1 VTELADSTQLIE
13 HISKKI
19 QSINISDW
27 DEDYLQFVK
36 QFTSKVILIAGRSIS
51 INGVYTIYQYYI
63 LQKNVSA
70 LHALEDLL
78 SKFEI
83 SETAKKIINKCLQ
96 SIQNNES
103 SIEHVRLLRAIAGEG
118 LMPVGKPFGEPLS
131 VVLTDIRHNCTDSA
145 TLPDRLNLL
154 QRLLEL
160 NNSTKLKKEDVKE
173 LWDITIQH
181 AESFDVLLRHFVEE
195 FDKCKKVNE
204 SFISKEVRN
213 YILFEL
219 LGGMS
224 HQQLLTMTPSAY
236 ETFQVYFRQINH
248 EQKAIELLR

>member
-1 VTELADSTQLIE
+1 MRLINETLVGLVTELADSTQLIE

-103 SIEHVRLLRAIAGEG
+103 SIEHVRLLRAIAG
-118 LMPVGKPFGEPLS
+118 VSHS
-131 VVLTDIRHNCTDSA
+131 VSL
-145 TLPDRLNLL
+145 
-154 QRLLEL
+154 
-160 NNSTKLKKEDVKE
+160 
-173 LWDITIQH
+173 
-181 AESFDVLLRHFVEE
+181 
-195 FDKCKKVNE
+195 
-204 SFISKEVRN
+204 
-213 YILFEL
+213 
-219 LGGMS
+219 
-224 HQQLLTMTPSAY
+224 
-236 ETFQVYFRQINH
+236 
-248 EQKAIELLR
+248 